1 VNLHWFKLLGWGGPI
16 TASEM
21 FDASAY
27 DWRKVVIPVVAISTL
42 SAAYIAR
49 VTRAS
54 VLEVLNQDY
63 IRTARAKG
71 LREQRVVLQ
80 HAMKNALVPVL
91 TIMGPIFATLIS
103 GSFIIETM
111 FSIPGLGRESINAI
125 VRRDYGMIMGTTLFF
140 ALIVVLANLVVDLLY
155 AAVDPRI
162 RYR

>member
-1 VNLHWFKLLGWGGPI
+1 
-16 TASEM
+16 
-21 FDASAY
+21 
-27 DWRKVVIPVVAISTL
+27 
-42 SAAYIAR
+42 
-49 VTRAS
+49 
-54 VLEVLNQDY
+54 
-63 IRTARAKG
+63 
-71 LREQRVVLQ
+71 
-80 HAMKNALVPVL
+80 
-91 TIMGPIFATLIS
+91 MGPIFETLIS